1 MNGIP
6 GVSLRMR
13 LQRKKL
19 GFPDPSGI
27 VMGFFLSRRTK
38 RFTRFKPKS
47 LAIQYVQQQFAV
59 RQSAPRTQAV
69 SIPFDSPQIPAKANN
84 GDTGRINAGKNTIA
98 RNNSNPFST
107 RISEK

>member
-19 GFPDPSGI
+19 VFPDPAGI
-27 VMGFFLSRRTK
+27 VMGFFLSRRIK
-38 RFTRFKPKS
+38 RFKPKS

>member
-19 GFPDPSGI
+19 VFPDPAGI
-27 VMGFFLSRRTK
+27 VMGFFLSR
-38 RFTRFKPKS
+38 RFKPKS

-107 RISEK
+107 STSEK